1 MPGKGLHRMGPPRR
15 KGFSK
20 MITAHEM
27 TERNTANADER
38 QTLIDEI
45 RAILPRLTREQ
56 KEALLERLE
65 ALVGDEVTVK
75 EAAD

>member
-1 MPGKGLHRMGPPRR
+1 
-15 KGFSK
+15 